1 MAKKEEKTKKKLT
14 PKQEKFCKEYVLC
27 LNGTKAALEAGY
39 SKVSAYS
46 IACENLKKPEIK
58 EYIAALR
65 KEEEEQFYYSRVM
78 SFRKLEEA
86 QQMALDNLFIKVT
99 KDGDTI
105 EIPKPDIAAFLKAEE
120 LKGKLNGL
128 YEPEIRQDITINTM
142 GSVKVGGKA
151 LTLKIG
157 KEAKTEEE

>member
-1 MAKKEEKTKKKLT
+1 MTNTKSKKKLNERQ
-14 PKQEKFCKEYVLC
+14 KKFCEEYVLT
-27 LNGTKAALEAGY
+27 LNGTQSALNAGY
-39 SKVSAYS
+39 SKNSAYS

-65 KEEEEQFYYSRVM
+65 KEQEDNFYYSRTM
-78 SFRKLEEA
+78 SFKKLEEA
-86 QQMALDNLFIKVT
+86 QELALNNVFVKVT
-99 KDGDTI
+99 KDGETI

-120 LKGKLNGL
+120 LKGKMNGL
-128 YEPEIRQDITINTM
+128 YEPEVRQDITINTM

-157 KEAKTEEE
+157 KEVIEDK